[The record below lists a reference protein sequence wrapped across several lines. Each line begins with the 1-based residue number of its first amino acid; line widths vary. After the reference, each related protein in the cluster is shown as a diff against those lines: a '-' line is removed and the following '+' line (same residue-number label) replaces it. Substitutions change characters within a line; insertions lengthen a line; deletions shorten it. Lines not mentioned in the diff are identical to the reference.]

1 METDIEDALDIDHTL
16 ERLLFQVRPQ
26 RQVIMGRLH
35 VRGQP
40 VLVRRAWC
48 AHTSRSIGSRWSDV
62 EIIAVFTVISAL
74 AQASSGYETERF
86 VTGRAEGAGLV
97 FRGQSKTRRL
107 QGR

>member
-1 METDIEDALDIDHTL
+1 MEIDIEYVLNIDHTL
-16 ERLLFQVRPQ
+16 ECLLLQVCPQ

-74 AQASSGYETERF
+74 AQASSGYGTERI
-86 VTGRAEGAGLV
+86 VRGQAEGIGLV
-97 FRGQSKTRRL
+97 FRRPSKARRL
-107 QGR
+107 QVR